1 MEFRILGPL
10 EALDGDRRVPLPGG
24 RGRALLALLILNVG
38 KVVSTERLIDDL
50 WGETVPP
57 TVQTAL
63 HGLVSDLRKRL
74 EPTRTKGE
82 APAALRTAPPGY
94 RLAVEPSCVDAN
106 RFRWLLEEARAGEAA
121 ERAVTLREALGLWRG
136 PALADFTYE
145 PFAQREIAT
154 LEELRLEAIEH
165 RVDADMAVGPGSELV
180 AELEALVAE
189 HPFRERL
196 RGQLMLALYRTGRQ
210 AEALEV
216 YRDARRTLVE
226 ELGIEPGA
234 ALRQL
239 EQAILR
245 QDPSLDLEPPGALPV
260 AAAKLAEPA
269 AERWLP
275 GERRPVTVVFVEST
289 PSPIGRRRR
298 PGNPARGGRT
308 LAGSRGRRAP
318 APWCQRRGTR
328 RRRVGRPVRCPRGP

>member
-1 MEFRILGPL
+1 VEFRILGPL

-50 WGETVPP
+50 WGETVPA

-74 EPTRTKGE
+74 EPTRTKGG
-82 APAALRTAPPGY
+82 APAALQTAPPGY
-94 RLAVEPSCVDAN
+94 RLAVEPRCVDAN
-106 RFRWLLEEARAGEAA
+106 RFRRLLEEARAGEAA
-121 ERAVTLREALGLWRG
+121 ERAATLREALGLWRG

-145 PFAQREIAT
+145 PFAQREITT
-154 LEELRLEAIEH
+154 LEELRLEAIEQ

-210 AEALEV
+210 ADALEV

-226 ELGIEPGA
+226 ELGIEPAA

-245 QDPSLDLEPPGALPV
+245 QDPSLDLEPPGAQPV
-260 AAAKLAEPA
+260 AAPKLAACSGGMVPA
-269 AERWLP
+269 SRNSSATCWSASSASPRPMKTTRSGPCARWTRCVGP
-275 GERRPVTVVFVEST
+275 WATSVRRSSET
-289 PSPIGRRRR
+289 
-298 PGNPARGGRT
+298 
-308 LAGSRGRRAP
+308 AGSGSRCERASRRE
-318 APWCQRRGTR
+318 RS
-328 RRRVGRPVRCPRGP
+328 